1 MNTDKRSLDFA
12 TMFSILLTSLLC
24 ARDVKAF
31 AMLKSGQTSMMRLS
45 AEKGRTNPSIILV
58 TDDDCNRQIML
69 PGETRTI
76 CADDSFD
83 KVGEKEINDDHG
95 IVAVGVTGVVREED
109 DDLMEIAS
117 MCEIKKYEEAGRQ
130 LTLEC
135 IGRVKLHDFA
145 QFLPY
150 WKFHFSVFEEKQD
163 NLNECRLV
171 ADNIET
177 LIKKLSK
184 SEFKFQE
191 DSEDEDDTLFDRFNR
206 AYARCYVIDHTTKNN
221 PSDEIRSLTAIS
233 WATFIAVDEET
244 TALNHFDYRLKA
256 LDYDTLFDRLKLGQ
270 YMLRERELRHQ
281 GLKMSIDTL
290 SSGEDA
296 STLDISDEGF
306 Q

>member
-1 MNTDKRSLDFA
+1 
-12 TMFSILLTSLLC
+12 MFSILLTSLLC
-24 ARDVKAF
+24 GRDVKAF
-31 AMLKSGQTSMMRLS
+31 AIFKSGQTSMMRLS
-45 AEKGRTNPSIILV
+45 AVGNGSKKGRTNPSIILV
-58 TDDDCNRQIML
+58 TDEDCNRQIIL

-117 MCEIKKYEEAGRQ
+117 MCEIKKYEDTGRQ

-163 NLNECRLV
+163 NLEECRLV

-177 LIKKLSK
+177 FIKKLSK

-191 DSEDEDDTLFDRFNR
+191 DSEDEDEDDTLFDRFNR

-281 GLKMSIDTL
+281 GLKMSIDPL
-290 SSGEDA
+290 SSGDDA
-296 STLDISDEGF
+296 STLDYSEEGF